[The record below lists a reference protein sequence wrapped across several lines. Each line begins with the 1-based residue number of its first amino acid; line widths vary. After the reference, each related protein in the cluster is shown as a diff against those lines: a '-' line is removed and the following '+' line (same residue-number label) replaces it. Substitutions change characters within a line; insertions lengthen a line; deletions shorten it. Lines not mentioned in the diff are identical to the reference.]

1 MVRAVTGDVSNSW
14 PSLAQGHFPVSR
26 FLCFAR
32 GAAQIALDGGRAHAR
47 GRALLLVQDVAGDT
61 PATCLAGGL
70 QDPKHAPQRSR
81 GVGTCNPP
89 ANYQTARGHGVN
101 ADQLPQGVLRARAAA
116 RKGQWSVLT
125 GARPAPMPAARNFT
139 RVTRRAPQFAAAA
152 RWCSQ
157 RPRGPCAPGAASSSP
172 SASTLR
178 GPSQRS
184 RRDAAMASRASAV
197 ARVSR

>member
-1 MVRAVTGDVSNSW
+1 MPEAPHRSLSMEVAPMPAAE
-14 PSLAQGHFPVSR
+14 PSSSYKTSLEIPPRHASR
-26 FLCFAR
+26 
-32 GAAQIALDGGRAHAR
+32 
-47 GRALLLVQDVAGDT
+47 VVASRTQNTRRKG
-61 PATCLAGGL
+61 
-70 QDPKHAPQRSR
+70 SR
-81 GVGTCNPP
+81 GVGTCSPP